1 LAVQRYQVILQS
13 LLHLLPVLLGI
24 SIVSFLLVQLIPGDP
39 IRLLVGPRASEDV
52 IAAIRA
58 RYGLDQPLFQQYL
71 TYLGNVFQGDF
82 GQSIM
87 YHKPVIELIME
98 RLPRTLFLAA
108 YVVCMT
114 IPSTIFLAITAARN
128 QGQRIDLI
136 ITTSAVFGIT
146 IPVFWLGIMM
156 ARLFGVEL
164 NWFPV
169 SGYGNDFLGHLHH
182 LFLPALSTAIWMVPV
197 LVRNLRAAILE
208 QMEADYVVAGR
219 SKGLPEQYL
228 FYSHILKNSIMPT
241 LNLFGVMVAYLIG
254 GTVIVESVYA
264 VPGLGKLMIASIF
277 GRDYYVVQAITLFYA
292 VVTIAV
298 TLVVDIISTI
308 IDPRVKL

>member
-1 LAVQRYQVILQS
+1 LAVQRYQVILQR

-228 FYSHILKNSIMPT
+228 FYFHILKNSIMPT

>member
-1 LAVQRYQVILQS
+1 VQRYQVILQR

-292 VVTIAV
+292 VVTITV
-298 TLVVDIISTI
+298 TLAVDIISTI

>member
-1 LAVQRYQVILQS
+1 MQRYQVILQR

-58 RYGLDQPLFQQYL
+58 RYGLDQPLIQQYL
-71 TYLGNVFQGDF
+71 TYLGNVFQGDL
-82 GQSIM
+82 GQSIV
-87 YHKPVIELIME
+87 YRKPVSDLIME
-98 RLPRTLFLAA
+98 RLPKTLFLAA

-114 IPSTIFLAITAARN
+114 IPATITLAVTAARN
-128 QGQRIDLI
+128 QGRRTDHI

-164 NWFPV
+164 GWFPV
-169 SGYGNDFLGHLHH
+169 SGYGNNFLGHLHH

-219 SKGLPEQYL
+219 SKGLPERYL
-228 FYSHILKNSIMPT
+228 FFYHILKNSILPT
-241 LNLFGVMVAYLIG
+241 LNLFGVMVAFLIG
-254 GTVIVESVYA
+254 GTVIVETVYA
-264 VPGLGKLMIASIF
+264 VPGLGQLMISSIF

-292 VVTIAV
+292 VVSITV
-298 TLVVDIISTI
+298 TLAVDIISTM

>member
-1 LAVQRYQVILQS
+1 VQRYRVILQR

-39 IRLLVGPRASEDV
+39 IRLLVGPRAGEDV
-52 IAAIRA
+52 IAVIRA

-71 TYLGNVFQGDF
+71 TYLGNVFQGDL
-82 GQSIM
+82 GQSIV
-87 YHKPVIELIME
+87 YRKPVSELILE
-98 RLPRTLFLAA
+98 RLPKTLFLAA

-114 IPSTIFLAITAARN
+114 IPSTIILAVTAARN
-128 QGQRIDLI
+128 QGHKTDHI

-164 NWFPV
+164 GWFPV
-169 SGYGNDFLGHLHH
+169 SGYGDNFLGHLHH

-219 SKGLPEQYL
+219 SKGLPERYL
-228 FYSHILKNSIMPT
+228 FFYHILKNSLLPT
-241 LNLFGVMVAYLIG
+241 LNLFGVMVVFLIG
-254 GTVIVESVYA
+254 GTVIVETVYA
-264 VPGLGKLMIASIF
+264 VPGLGQLMISSIF

-292 VVTIAV
+292 VVTITV
-298 TLVVDIISTI
+298 TLAVDIISTM

>member
-1 LAVQRYQVILQS
+1 LAVQRYQVILQR

-39 IRLLVGPRASEDV
+39 VRLMLGARAPDEV
-52 IAAIRA
+52 VAAVRA
-58 RYGLDQPLFQQYL
+58 RYGLDQPLLQQYL
-71 TYLGNVFQGDF
+71 TYLGNLFQGDL
-82 GQSIM
+82 GQSIV
-87 YHKPVIELIME
+87 YRKPVGELIME
-98 RLPRTLFLAA
+98 RLPRTLFLAI
-108 YVVCMT
+108 YVVCIT
-114 IPSTIFLAITAARN
+114 IPSTIFLAIIAARH
-128 QGQRIDLI
+128 QGRKTDHI

-164 NWFPV
+164 GWFPV
-169 SGYGNDFLGHLHH
+169 SGYGNTFFGHLHH

-197 LVRNLRAAILE
+197 LVRNLRSAILE

-228 FYSHILKNSIMPT
+228 FFYHILKNSIMPT
-241 LNLFGVMVAYLIG
+241 LNLFGIMVAVLFG
-254 GTVIVESVYA
+254 GTVVVEKVYA
-264 VPGLGKLMIASIF
+264 VPGLGDLMISSIF
-277 GRDYYVVQAITLFYA
+277 GRDYFVVQAITLFYA
-292 VVTIAV
+292 VVTITV
-298 TLVVDIISTI
+298 TLAVDIISTI

>member
-1 LAVQRYQVILQS
+1 MTRFILKRI
-13 LLHLLPVLLGI
+13 LWAIPTLWLIATLTFI
-24 SIVSFLLVQLIPGDP
+24 FLRLIPG
-39 IRLLVGPRASEDV
+39 GPFDQERQLPPE
-52 IAAIRA
+52 IKKNIEA

-164 NWFPV
+164 GWFPV
-169 SGYGNDFLGHLHH
+169 SGYGDNFLGHLHH

-219 SKGLPEQYL
+219 SKGLPERYL
-228 FYSHILKNSIMPT
+228 FFNHILKNSILPT
-241 LNLFGVMVAYLIG
+241 LNLFGVMVAFLIG
-254 GTVIVESVYA
+254 GTVIVETVYA
-264 VPGLGKLMIASIF
+264 VPGLGQLMISSIF
-277 GRDYYVVQAITLFYA
+277 GRDYYVVQALTLFYA
-292 VVTIAV
+292 VVTITV
-298 TLVVDIISTI
+298 TLAVDIISTI

>member
-1 LAVQRYQVILQS
+1 LAVQRYQVILQR

-39 IRLLVGPRASEDV
+39 VRLMLGARAPDEV
-52 IAAIRA
+52 VAAVRA
-58 RYGLDQPLFQQYL
+58 RYGLDQPLLQQYL
-71 TYLGNVFQGDF
+71 TYLGNLFQGDL
-82 GQSIM
+82 GQSIV
-87 YHKPVIELIME
+87 YRKPVGELILE
-98 RLPRTLFLAA
+98 RLPRTLFLAI
-108 YVVCMT
+108 YVVCIT
-114 IPSTIFLAITAARN
+114 IPSTIFLAIIAARH
-128 QGQRIDLI
+128 QGRKTDHI

-164 NWFPV
+164 GWFPV
-169 SGYGNDFLGHLHH
+169 SGYGNTFFGHLHH

-197 LVRNLRAAILE
+197 LVRNLRSAILE

-228 FYSHILKNSIMPT
+228 FFYHILKNSIMPT
-241 LNLFGVMVAYLIG
+241 LNLFGIMVAVLFG
-254 GTVIVESVYA
+254 GTVVVEKVYA
-264 VPGLGKLMIASIF
+264 VPGLGDLMISSIF
-277 GRDYYVVQAITLFYA
+277 GRDYFVVQAITLFYA
-292 VVTIAV
+292 VVTITV
-298 TLVVDIISTI
+298 TLAVDIISTI